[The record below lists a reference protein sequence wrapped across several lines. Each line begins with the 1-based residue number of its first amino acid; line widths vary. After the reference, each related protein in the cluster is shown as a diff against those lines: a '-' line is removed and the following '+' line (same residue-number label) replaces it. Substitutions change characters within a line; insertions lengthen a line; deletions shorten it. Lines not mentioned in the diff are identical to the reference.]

1 MALLNQ
7 WKTEV
12 QGTPLL
18 SGNKAPVT
26 ANCSSHWFTER
37 KGVAAVGW
45 YEQGTRLLDVRNP
58 RNIQQVGYWLP
69 PNAVTWGAYWITDDL
84 VYTADVGRG
93 IDVLRVTGPP
103 RRCGGSAVA
112 VAPIRASWLGAGPRV
127 DLVRPTALGV
137 GLQHRHGPRRRDRRG
152 RHDGRMTHLSTTSS
166 ASSSSSRTRMTS
178 TSAQPAPSRPSPRPA
193 CT

>member
-1 MALLNQ
+1 MALLDQ

-26 ANCSSHWFTER
+26 ANCSSHWFTEH

-58 RNIQQVGYWLP
+58 RAIKQIGYWLP

-93 IDVLRVTGPP
+93 IDVLRVSPSAKAAAAD
-103 RRCGGSAVA
+103 SAVKA
-112 VAPIRASWLGAGPRV
+112 VKAPIRASWLGAVPHS
-127 DLVRPTALGV
+127 DLVRPTAVWRWGCSTV
-137 GLQHRHGPRRRDRRG
+137 MDHAG
-152 RHDGRMTHLSTTSS
+152 R
-166 ASSSSSRTRMTS
+166 
-178 TSAQPAPSRPSPRPA
+178 
-193 CT
+193 